1 MYKNNLQKLI
11 SIILMVVLVMS
22 HGITI
27 SAKEPEYVYIS
38 AYDYTAVEAG
48 IKGASE
54 TGVILENF
62 RVEIAHSTAQTI
74 KNAFSQS
81 GVALELIDDTYGSYL
96 KSING
101 LGEGKGYAGW
111 SMSYNNDDYSN
122 WGVDYITLKDGDV
135 LRFDYSNNED
145 YVTDDIG
152 NGFYGLPII
161 SKISLDGIEVK
172 TSKTSEYD
180 AYWNP
185 VNAYYID
192 YVNGV
197 KELIQG
203 DGSEQNP
210 FILNVPVKDGTDI
223 TNIKATYS
231 TSLNSHYRITQGIDE
246 AQNYTSGVDVTISTL
261 GGMHKSYYKIY
272 AKRLNANGVGV
283 DVAEDENAIKTY
295 VYSNTDAKC
304 YSTLYNEDRT
314 LNNVELNDVSKGVS
328 LISTEKT
335 GNTGHRMFIWAN
347 TMVPLN

>member
-1 MYKNNLQKLI
+1 MYKKILQKLI
-11 SIILMVVLVMS
+11 SVIITMVVVMS
-22 HGITI
+22 YGVTGR
-27 SAKEPEYVYIS
+27 ANENGYAYIS

-54 TGVILENF
+54 TGVILKNYK
-62 RVEIAHSTAQTI
+62 VEIANTTAQTI

-81 GVALELIDDTYGSYL
+81 GIALELLDDMYGSYI

-122 WGVDYITLKDGDV
+122 WGIDYITLKDGDV

-172 TSKTSEYD
+172 ASKTSDYD
-180 AYWNP
+180 EYWNP
-185 VNAYYID
+185 VNMYYID
-192 YVNGV
+192 YANGV

-210 FILNVPVKDGTDI
+210 FILNVPVKEGTDI
-223 TNIKATYS
+223 TNIKADYL

-246 AQNYTSGVDVTISTL
+246 ERDYTNGVDVTISTL

-283 DVAEDENAIKTY
+283 DVVEDENTIKTY
-295 VYSNTDAKC
+295 VYSNTDAK
-304 YSTLYNEDRT
+304 LYNAFYNTDKS
-314 LNNVELNDVSKGVS
+314 LNNVTLNDIVNGVS
-328 LISTEKT
+328 LISAPKISNTEHKT
-335 GNTGHRMFIWAN
+335 FMWTN
-347 TMVPLN
+347 TMIPLN

>member
-27 SAKEPEYVYIS
+27 SAKEPEYAYIS

-48 IKGASE
+48 IKGASK
-54 TGVILENF
+54 TGVILENYK
-62 RVEIAHSTAQTI
+62 VEIAKTTAQTI

-81 GVALELIDDTYGSYL
+81 GIALELTDEVYGSYL

-111 SMSYNNDDYSN
+111 FMSYNNDDYSN

-145 YVTDDIG
+145 DVTDDIG

-161 SKISLDGIEVK
+161 SSISLDGIEVK
-172 TSKTSEYD
+172 ASKTSEYD
-180 AYWNP
+180 EWNP
-185 VNAYYID
+185 VNVYYID
-192 YVNGV
+192 YANGV
-197 KELIQG
+197 KEQIQG

-210 FILNVPVKDGTDI
+210 FILNVPVREGTDI
-223 TNIKATYS
+223 TNIKASYK

-246 AQNYTSGVDVTISTL
+246 VRDYTNGVDVTISSL

-272 AKRLNANGVGV
+272 AKRLNANGVAV
-283 DVAEDENAIKTY
+283 DVGEDEDNIKTY
-295 VYSNTDAKC
+295 IYSSGEAKC
-304 YSTLYNEDRT
+304 YSAFYNEDKT
-314 LNNVELNDVSKGVS
+314 LNNVEVRDIAKGIS
-328 LISTEKT
+328 LISSKKTSNTE
-335 GNTGHRMFIWAN
+335 HRTFVWED
-347 TMVPLN
+347 TMLPLN